1 MFFVTQSAVGSA
13 TQQHLPPTR
22 PTTDERRSEPLTR
35 LSVIAL
41 LVLLGVAAWLRWQ
54 YIVRVQPYPDE
65 FVTLLA
71 VKMIL
76 ERGLPVL
83 PSGLFYDHGL
93 LFSYAGA
100 AASALAGLSRE
111 AVRAVSLLCGL
122 LVVWLTWRAGR
133 RWFAPAAGL
142 VAAAV
147 VAVVPSAVLW
157 GGRARMYTLLQVWVL
172 LAVTLALAGALDGRR
187 RWRWLALLCLLA
199 AGLTHFVSL
208 ALVPPLISGML
219 AVGWLAARRG
229 SRPWWQRKAPAQAG
243 FDRRVWL
250 EVTGLTA
257 VVLITMVVKRLGQPK
272 SIAPLEGS
280 GAGLL
285 AGIGQVVDIY
295 SALPTDLAAGWQA
308 VARFFTAPEAIW
320 LSALALVAVGWAL
333 LSLLR
338 RSPSAPGAPA
348 RRDAATFCMA
358 VVIAGTTLEM
368 LLLVAPE
375 RRDDKYLFMLLPL
388 LALLAA
394 DGLARCAAA
403 FLQVRLITAK
413 TPPLHRVERGLGGEV
428 EHTRLGG
435 EVECTGLGGEVSR
448 QSPAVEALSV
458 LACATVLL
466 AMWPTSAALLERSG
480 PDYDTAFGYVRD
492 QWREGDAVLTGTPA
506 AAAIYLGRNDFYA
519 MQDPGYS
526 YRLLQ
531 DGDRLVDRWLGSP
544 WLATDEDL
552 QAVLSAPRR
561 VWLVFERW
569 GLTTEYFSLL
579 TLQRLLA
586 MTDFVR
592 EDNGII
598 VLRSRA
604 GATLIPESPPQVTSV
619 NFADQVLLQGYGVVP
634 AGDIAPVDLEVFL
647 YWQARQRLPRDY
659 TVFVHLRDAEGRTL
673 AQADHLPLAPVY
685 PPTLWPPGETIR
697 ERSRLTLPDA
707 MVGGGYTLWVGL
719 YRLDTLERLP
729 VVGDR
734 SGENAAVLPLG
745 DRR

>member
-1 MFFVTQSAVGSA
+1 
-13 TQQHLPPTR
+13 
-22 PTTDERRSEPLTR
+22 
-35 LSVIAL
+35 
-41 LVLLGVAAWLRWQ
+41 VAAWWRWQ

-76 ERGLPVL
+76 EHGLPVL
-83 PSGLFYDHGL
+83 PSGLFYEHGL
-93 LFSYAGA
+93 LFSYAA
-100 AASALAGLSRE
+100 AAAGALAGFSRE
-111 AVRAVSLLCGL
+111 PVRAVSLLAGL
-122 LVVWLTWRAGR
+122 VVVWLTWRTGR
-133 RWFAPAAGL
+133 KWFAPTVGL
-142 VAAAV
+142 MAAAI
-147 VAVVPSAVLW
+147 VAVAPSAVLW

-172 LAVTLALAGALDGRR
+172 LAVALALAGAFDGRR
-187 RWRWLALLCLLA
+187 LWRGLALGCLLA

-208 ALVPPLISGML
+208 ALVPPLVAAML
-219 AVGWLAARRG
+219 LVGWLAASRG
-229 SRPWWQRKAPAQAG
+229 SRPWWQRKASAQAS
-243 FDRRVWL
+243 FDRRLWL
-250 EVTGLTA
+250 EVMGLTA

-272 SIAPLEGS
+272 SIAPLEAS
-280 GAGLL
+280 GVGLL

-295 SALPTDLAAGWQA
+295 SGLPTDLAAGWQA

-320 LSALALVAVGWAL
+320 LSALALVAVGWAS

-338 RSPSAPGAPA
+338 RSHSAPGAPA
-348 RRDAATFCMA
+348 RRDVATLC
-358 VVIAGTTLEM
+358 VVGLIVGTTLEM

-403 FLQVRLITAK
+403 LWPVRLRVFAPHPPSPSPRSGEGGI
-413 TPPLHRVERGLGGEV
+413 PPLRLAERGSGGEV
-428 EHTRLGG
+428 
-435 EVECTGLGGEVSR
+435 
-448 QSPAVEALSV
+448 AALLV
-458 LACATVLL
+458 CIVIVA
-466 AMWPTSAALLERSG
+466 AMWPADAALLQRTG

-492 QWREGDAVLTGTPA
+492 RLRDGDAVLTGTPA

-552 QAVLSAPRR
+552 HAVLSAPRR

-569 GLTTEYFSLL
+569 GLTTEYFAPL
-579 TLQRLLA
+579 TMQRLLA

-598 VLRSRA
+598 VLRSRRGA
-604 GATLIPESPPQVTSV
+604 GLIPESPSYATSV
-619 NFADQVLLQGYGVVP
+619 NFADQVFLQGYSVAP
-634 AGDIAPVDLEVFL
+634 AGDAAPDESEVVL
-647 YWQARQRLPRDY
+647 YWQAQQRLPYDY
-659 TVFVHLRDAEGRTL
+659 TVFVHLRDADGQTL
-673 AQADHLPLAPVY
+673 AQSDHLPLAPVY
-685 PPTLWPPGETIR
+685 PPTLWPPGEIIR
-697 ERSRLTLPDA
+697 DRIRLTLPDLRA
-707 MVGGGYTLWVGL
+707 GGGYSLWVGL

-729 VVGDR
+729 VVGDT
-734 SGENAAVLPLG
+734 SGENAAVLPF
-745 DRR
+745 DSSR